1 MIDGLALGEAT
12 PGPLIMVVAFVAF
25 IGGYAQALFGL
36 DMQFLAGMVAAVLA
50 VWFTFLP
57 SFIFILVGAARWW
70 SLRVVNCNFVSCC
83 RSYS

>member
-12 PGPLIMVVAFVAF
+12 PGSLIMVVAFVAC

-57 SFIFILVGAARWW
+57 SFIFILVGSPLVKSTRGKLKFTAPLTAI
-70 SLRVVNCNFVSCC
+70 S
-83 RSYS
+83 